1 MNLPYENQC
10 YNSNSI
16 HVMKRKIFIITISTI
31 IAFLLLIFL
40 LKILF
45 IEPWVEIK
53 IGLAANPKNS

>member
-1 MNLPYENQC
+1 MR
-10 YNSNSI
+10 
-16 HVMKRKIFIITISTI
+16 RKIFIITISTI